1 MFREFSWLNIGREP
15 MKKWFPADIK
25 NIFVSLN
32 SQQNLKDIY

>member
-1 MFREFSWLNIGREP
+1 